1 MHIKDLFTVTAL
13 TEAINKLPAAPGA
26 LGAMG
31 LFTEKGIRTTA
42 VAIELRNGRL
52 FLVPSQSRKED
63 PQPMGGTPRGVITLS
78 TCHLPVSGV
87 VLPEEIQD
95 VRAFGSEALESGLQ
109 AQAAVIND
117 KLQTM
122 KASLEATRE
131 WQRVGAIRGQVMDA
145 DGTSVLTDLYQAFG
159 VSKKSVNVALAAEAT
174 DVRKACLDV
183 KRHMEKKLSGVMVR
197 GFRAFCGPDW
207 FDALTAH
214 PKVQAAYANWQAA
227 QDRLAGD
234 MRSGFTFGGI
244 EFVEY
249 NVEVSGKPFIP
260 ANVAQVFPVAQGVF
274 VTYNAPA
281 NYNEAVNTVGAP
293 YYAKAEERRMGKGW
307 DLEAQAN
314 PLTLCLY
321 PEALVEMKVS

>member
-1 MHIKDLFTVTAL
+1 MHIKDLFSVTTL
-13 TEAINKLPAAPGA
+13 SEAITKLPVAPGA

-42 VAIELRNGRL
+42 VSIEVRNGRL
-52 FLVPSQSRKED
+52 FLVPNQSRND
-63 PQPMGGTPRGVITLS
+63 NPQPAGGGQRGVVTLS
-78 TCHLPVSGV
+78 TCHLPVSGG

-95 VRAFGSEALESGLQ
+95 VRAFGSEATEAGLQ
-109 AQAAVIND
+109 AQAGVIND
-117 KLQTM
+117 KLQAM

-145 DGTSVLTDLYQAFG
+145 DGTTVLTNLYQAFD
-159 VSKKSVNVALAAEAT
+159 VTKKTVNVALAAEAT

-183 KRHMEKKLSGVMVR
+183 KRYAEKKLSGVMVR
-197 GFRAFCGPDW
+197 GYRAFCGADW

-214 PKVQAAYANWQAA
+214 PKVQAAYAHWQAA

-281 NYNEAVNTVGAP
+281 NYNEAVNTVGQA

-307 DLEAQAN
+307 DLEAQSN